1 MGQKFIR
8 EMTGAVL
15 MDMQRV
21 HYSVVIPTYRGA
33 GTMVEL
39 LERLTRVMRGLSK
52 GFEIL
57 LVDDCSPDDTWEVIK
72 GLAPAYPELRA
83 LRLMTNVGQ
92 YAAILCAF
100 EHVRGNFIITM
111 DDDLQQ
117 PPEEIPKL
125 IQGMAEH
132 PEMDGVIGTFQTK
145 EHSFWRRLGSSL
157 VGFINRCV
165 SHKPRDLQTTNF
177 RLLRRCLVEAVAA
190 HHTRNPVLG
199 PLILRNTQALINVP
213 VAHHPRSTGRSGYSL
228 YKLIKLTMDHVLNY
242 STLPLK
248 LVSVVGIVAFL
259 FSFFLGLYY
268 LGLYFITGSTVEVQG
283 WTTLVLLI
291 TFFGGLILLSLGLIG
306 EYLIRIIREVNHSP
320 RYVIRERLENN
331 SVKVDYSQ
339 IDLSK
344 KVKT

>member
-1 MGQKFIR
+1 MKIM
-8 EMTGAVL
+8 E
-15 MDMQRV
+15 
-21 HYSVVIPTYRGA
+21 YSIVIPTYQG
-33 GTMVEL
+33 GLTLEEL

-52 GFEIL
+52 SFEIL
-57 LVDDCSPDDTWEVIK
+57 LVDDCSPDNTWELIK

-83 LRLMTNVGQ
+83 LRLMNNVGQ
-92 YAAILCAF
+92 FAAILCAF
-100 EHVRGNFIITM
+100 EHVRGGFIITM
-111 DDDLQQ
+111 DDDLQH

-132 PEMDGVIGTFQTK
+132 PEVDGVIGAFQIK
-145 EHSFWRRLGSSL
+145 EQSFWRRLGSSM
-157 VGFINRCV
+157 VRFINRYV
-165 SHKPRDLQTTNF
+165 SNKPRDLQTTNF

-199 PLILRNTQALINVP
+199 PLILRNTRALINVP
-213 VAHHPRSTGRSGYSL
+213 VAHHPRSAGQSGYSL
-228 YKLIKLTMDHVLNY
+228 FKLIRLTMDHVLNY

-248 LVSVVGIVAFL
+248 LVSVIGVCSFL

-268 LGLYFITGSTVEVQG
+268 LGLYLITGSTVEVKG

-291 TFFGGLILLSLGLIG
+291 TFFGGLILLSLGFIG

-331 SVKVDYSQ
+331 GVEVDCFQ
-339 IDLSK
+339 IGLSK
-344 KVKT
+344 KLKT